1 MSVLKLKAE
10 LVARKN
16 EVKSFPLIAN
26 KLQGANEFNWE
37 HVVGY
42 FIKYCFRGSISKG
55 NVDEFRFTCQT
66 KFEEKLDAPEFWQH
80 IKEMYFE
87 NDELF
92 KISPELLLFKAS
104 NAKAKSPESR
114 MGRFFL
120 NLLQDFYLKERPK
133 TKLNFIEKEIVSA
146 FESYLVN
153 GSVAGTVTEK
163 PKEEPFL
170 PFIAEQFA
178 KDLVFLNS
186 KPKYFLNSLKD
197 FLRLYAFLYTAQ
209 LSINLTTWRQGEP
222 SPKKCFF
229 IMDHERASDER
240 TWVKDFGY
248 KQLERG
254 FEKVF
259 PYLAMNESL
268 QESDSVKLPLWK
280 VAEQISGDNLDVLNN
295 YIVSFA
301 EDRNLPI
308 ADPKPSNSMD
318 ALAEL
323 LKLSERQFGKTES
336 RYDVNVKYRKD
347 IENEM
352 CKHFIQNR
360 GRAGRVLV
368 FNQDYI
374 MMLTNLAIGAER
386 EQLRFHELVLEF
398 ESRGV
403 FFDKQSQKVL
413 VDFYE
418 RIGNVQRMS
427 DSGDAVY
434 VRKTV

>member
-1 MSVLKLKAE
+1 MSELRLKSE
-10 LVARKN
+10 LIARKN
-16 EVKSFPLIAN
+16 EVKSYPLIAN

-37 HVVGY
+37 HVLGY
-42 FIKYCFRGSISKG
+42 FIKYCFRSTLSKG
-55 NVDEFRFTCQT
+55 NLDEFCFSCQT
-66 KFEEKLDAPEFWQH
+66 KFDSKLDNPEFWFH

-104 NAKAKSPESR
+104 DAKTKSPESR

-120 NLLQDFYLKERPK
+120 NLLQGFYLKDKPK
-133 TKLNFIEKEIVSA
+133 TKLNFIEKEIIST
-146 FESYLVN
+146 FESHVIE
-153 GSVAGTVTEK
+153 GSKDGTITDTA
-163 PKEEPFL
+163 KEEPFL

-178 KDLVFLNS
+178 KDLSFLNS
-186 KPKYFLNSLKD
+186 KPKYFLNSLVD

-209 LSINLTTWRQGEP
+209 LSINLTTWKQGEP
-222 SPKKCFF
+222 SSKKCFF

-248 KQLERG
+248 KQLEHG
-254 FEKVF
+254 FEKIF
-259 PYLAMNESL
+259 PYLSMSESL
-268 QESDSVKLPLWK
+268 QESDSVKIPIWK
-280 VAEQISGDNLDVLNN
+280 VAEQINNDHLDSLNE
-295 YIVSFA
+295 YIRNFA
-301 EDRNLPI
+301 EDRGLPI
-308 ADPKPSNSMD
+308 SEPIPSNSLD
-318 ALAEL
+318 ALGEL
-323 LKLSERQFGKTES
+323 LKLAERQFGKTES
-336 RYDVNVKYRKD
+336 RHDVNVKYRKD
-347 IENEM
+347 VENEM

-374 MMLTNLAIGAER
+374 LMLTNLAIGGER
-386 EQLRFHELVLEF
+386 DQLRFHELIQEF

>member
-1 MSVLKLKAE
+1 MSDLKLKTE

-26 KLQGANEFNWE
+26 KLQGANEFNWD

-42 FIKYCFRGSISKG
+42 FIKYCFRSDVAKG
-55 NVDEFRFTCQT
+55 NIDEFGFTCQT
-66 KFEEKLDAPEFWQH
+66 KFEEKLDQPEFWLQ
-80 IKEMYFE
+80 IKQMYFA

-92 KISPELLLFKAS
+92 KISPELLLFKSS
-104 NAKAKSPESR
+104 NSKAKSPESR

-120 NLLQDFYLKERPK
+120 NLLQDFYLHERPK

-146 FESYLVN
+146 FQSYVVKGN
-153 GSVAGTVTEK
+153 SSGTITEK
-163 PKEEPFL
+163 PKEEPYL
-170 PFIAEQFA
+170 PFIADSFA
-178 KDLVFLNS
+178 KDLIFLNS
-186 KPKYFLNSLKD
+186 KPKYFLNSLTD

-209 LSINLTTWRQGEP
+209 LAINLSAWKQGKP

-229 IMDHERASDER
+229 IMDHERASEER
-240 TWVKDFGY
+240 TWVKDYGY

-259 PYLAMNESL
+259 PSLALSESL

-280 VAEQISGDNLDVLNN
+280 VAEQITDDKLDALND
-295 YIVSFA
+295 YILSFSK
-301 EDRNLPI
+301 ERNLTPPEPMPT
-308 ADPKPSNSMD
+308 DSLD
-318 ALAEL
+318 ALTQL
-323 LKLSERQFGKTES
+323 LNLFEKQFGKTES
-336 RYDVNVKYRKD
+336 RHDVNVKYRKD
-347 IENEM
+347 IESEM

-374 MMLTNLAIGAER
+374 MMLTNLAIGEKQ
-386 EQLRFHELVLEF
+386 EQLRFHELIKEF

-403 FFDKQSQKVL
+403 SFDKQSQKVL